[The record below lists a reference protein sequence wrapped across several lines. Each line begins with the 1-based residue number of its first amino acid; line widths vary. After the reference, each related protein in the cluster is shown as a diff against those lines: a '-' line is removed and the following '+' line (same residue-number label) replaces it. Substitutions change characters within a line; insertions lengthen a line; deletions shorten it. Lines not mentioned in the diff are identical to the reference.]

1 MEGIVIPDLKKKPR
15 FLSKGAAQVPVL
27 MHFQPSDTT
36 MQTRRFYGAAA
47 RTIFERCEHRLIDL
61 PLVSVTYASLILA
74 PPITCFYPRP
84 AQQPSSPAL

>member
-47 RTIFERCEHRLIDL
+47 RTIFERCEHRL
-61 PLVSVTYASLILA
+61 LVELVLGWRSGG
-74 PPITCFYPRP
+74 CNRP
-84 AQQPSSPAL
+84 CVGHLV